1 MKTPPIRIVTRP
13 DFDGIVCAVLLR
25 DAENIGSDIYWVEPN
40 EIQSKTAKILSGDI
54 LANLPYAKRCALWFD
69 HHISNKP
76 KGDFDGAFEVAPS
89 AANVVYKYYQEKGI
103 LDNRYD
109 ELIFH
114 TDIID
119 AALLNQDQVQYP
131 EKYPYI
137 LLSMTIKNQGYADI
151 EYWNLLVDLLKETPI
166 DQIIAHEQVKTRSQA
181 VIEEN
186 AHWEK
191 HLKNHT
197 SIENKIS
204 ITDFRN
210 LETVPD
216 GNRFLSYSIFPQS
229 IASIKIRYGGQDKET
244 VLVSIGQSIFNQQC
258 NVNIGKLLSRY
269 GGGGHAGAGGCT
281 LSTET
286 ADATIKELLQTM
298 MDNQPID

>member
-1 MKTPPIRIVTRP
+1 MKTPPLRIVTRP

-25 DAENIGSDIYWVEPN
+25 DAQNIDTDIYWVEPN
-40 EIQSKTAKILSGDI
+40 EIQSKTANILGGDV
-54 LANLPYAKRCALWFD
+54 LANLPYAKECALWFD

-76 KGDFDGAFEVAPS
+76 QGNFDGAFEVAPS
-89 AANVVYKYYQEKGI
+89 AANVVYKYYQQKGMM
-103 LDNRYD
+103 DDRYD

-166 DQIIAHEQVKTRSQA
+166 DQIIAHSDVKKRCQA

-186 AHWEK
+186 THWEK
-191 HLKNHT
+191 HLKDHT
-197 SIENKIS
+197 RVENKIS
-204 ITDFRN
+204 TTDFRS
-210 LETVPD
+210 LDTVPD
-216 GNRFLSYSIFPQS
+216 GNRFLTYSIFPQS
-229 IASIKIRYGGQDKET
+229 IASIKIRYSGQNNEN
-244 VLVSIGQSIFNQQC
+244 VQISIGQSIFNRQC

-281 LSTET
+281 LETET
-286 ADATIKELLQTM
+286 ADTAIKELTQIM
-298 MDNQPID
+298 MDNRPIG